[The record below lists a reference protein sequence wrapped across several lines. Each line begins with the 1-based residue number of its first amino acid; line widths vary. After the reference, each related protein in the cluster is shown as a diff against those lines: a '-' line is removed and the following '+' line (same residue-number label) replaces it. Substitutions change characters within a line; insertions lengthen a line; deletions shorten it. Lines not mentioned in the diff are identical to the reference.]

1 MLKKI
6 AEEFDV
12 DVPKSAADKMTEK
25 AIHRHFSRSKK
36 KMWVHFLSGVLH
48 NCDWFNFRV
57 LVLDEIDQLEGR
69 GQQVLYKL
77 FEWPVL
83 LGPIFTL
90 IGVANSLDFTH
101 RVLPRLEARASC
113 RPVLLHFAPYSK
125 QQLLDILNHRLA
137 EVRII

>member
-1 MLKKI
+1 LAGAKRKC
-6 AEEFDV
+6 
-12 DVPKSAADKMTEK
+12 KS
-25 AIHRHFSRSKK
+25 I
-36 KMWVHFLSGVLH
+36 LIGVLH
-48 NCDWFNFRV
+48 KFDVRLNFRV

-125 QQLLDILNHRLA
+125 QELLDILNHRLA
-137 EVRII
+137 EVKN